1 MPRERREPEYS
12 TKYMTTPSSAHILG
26 LGFHVPEKVLTN
38 QDLEKLVDTN
48 DEWITSRTGI
58 RERRVV
64 EPGARAS
71 DLALA
76 ASLKALAA
84 AGVQPAELTHVICP
98 TITPDSYTP
107 SAACVL
113 EHKLGLSGVM
123 AMDLNAAC
131 SGFLYGLE
139 TARAILALH
148 PEAVV
153 LVAATEVL
161 SSRVNWSDR
170 STCVLFGDGA
180 GAAIVSGKPRP
191 GSGRIEDI
199 VLRSDGAMGDFLTIL
214 GGGSARPYKL
224 GEAVGEDF
232 FVQMQGR
239 DVFKHAVRAMESVS
253 REILDRNGL
262 SVEQVDACVPHQA
275 NERIIEHVGKK
286 LGIPGEKIFV
296 NVGRYGNT
304 SAASVPIA
312 LTEAI
317 EGGFVKQGDLVLLA
331 AFGGGFTWG
340 AALLRF

>member
-1 MPRERREPEYS
+1 
-12 TKYMTTPSSAHILG
+12 MTTSRSAYILG
-26 LGFHVPEKVLTN
+26 LGFYVPEKVLTN
-38 QDLEKLVDTN
+38 QDLERLVDTN

-64 EPGARAS
+64 EPGVRAS
-71 DLALA
+71 DLALEA
-76 ASLKALAA
+76 ARKALAS
-84 AGVQPAELTHVICP
+84 AGVQPSEVTHVICP

-107 SAACVL
+107 STACVL
-113 EHKLGLSGVM
+113 EHKLGLNRVM

-170 STCVLFGDGA
+170 GTCVLFGDGA
-180 GAAIVSGKPRP
+180 GAAVIAGQARP
-191 GSGRIEDI
+191 GAGRIEDVI
-199 VLRSDGAMGDFLTIL
+199 LRSDGALGEFLTIR
-214 GGGSARPYKL
+214 GGGSSRPYKL
-224 GEAVGEDF
+224 GEAVEEDF

-239 DVFKHAVRAMESVS
+239 DVFKHAVRAMESVA
-253 REILDRNGL
+253 REILERNGL
-262 SVEQVDACVPHQA
+262 SVGQVDACVPHQA

-286 LGIPGEKIFV
+286 LGIPGEKIFI

-312 LTEAI
+312 MSEALQA
-317 EGGFVKQGDLVLLA
+317 GFINPGDLVLMA
-331 AFGGGFTWG
+331 TFGGGFTWG
-340 AALLRF
+340 AALVRF